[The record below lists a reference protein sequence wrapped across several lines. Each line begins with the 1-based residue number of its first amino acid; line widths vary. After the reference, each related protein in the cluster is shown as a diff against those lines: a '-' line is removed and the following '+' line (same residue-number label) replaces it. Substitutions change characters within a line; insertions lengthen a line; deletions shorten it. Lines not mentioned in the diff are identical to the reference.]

1 MIASEEKPHRRKKS
15 CGCCVPCLCGCCVL
29 QTILCVVL
37 FVSLMLL
44 ANFIL
49 MNQLRKEPWKSQKIY
64 RYPRLAETTFPVHY
78 DLFIQP
84 YLGNG
89 TYQGLVNITL
99 EIKVV
104 HQEIILHSKN
114 LDIKEVRL
122 VEDSNRTVIGVNSV
136 KTWPDDEVVVLNL
149 TQKIVPSLYHLTMT
163 FGGEMREKLKGLY
176 QSQYLREDNE
186 TRTIATSKFEPTYAR
201 EAFPCFDE
209 PGLKATFKVHIWKP
223 NDSDYIALSNYPVE
237 SEEDLN
243 GGKLVHFKETVKMS
257 TYLVCF
263 IVCDFNYTETFFEN
277 NGTNVPFRVYATP
290 QQLEKTTYAGEVG
303 KKTIEFYIK
312 YFDIP
317 YPLPKLD
324 MIAIPDFSSG
334 AMEHWGLVTY
344 RETAL
349 LYTPKDHSSENKQ
362 RVLVVVAHE
371 LAHSWFGNLVTM
383 AWWDNLWLN
392 EGFASYI
399 EYKGGHAAEPTFGLL
414 DQFLVRELHP
424 VLDLDAKI
432 SSHPVIQNVGTPDQ
446 ITEVFDTISYN
457 KGACVLR
464 MLEQTVGEEKFRKGV
479 TNYLKRY
486 EYSNAVTKYL
496 WREIQKVVGE
506 SIDVRDFMD
515 TFTMQMGYPILNVTV
530 EGDKLVL
537 DQTRFLIN
545 PADADKQKP
554 SPLNYTWTVPVT
566 YITDKG
572 KSEGIVWFNHTSKN
586 VTIERPKDAK
596 WIKFNPDQAGYY
608 RVNYPN
614 AMWKELG
621 QHMLELPVS
630 DRTHLLEEA
639 FSIARSGQ
647 LSYEIPLELTKYLKD
662 ETNYTPWEVAS
673 SKLLELLKLLKAS
686 RKEQEFKH
694 YVIKILNPIYKN
706 LSWIIGKDDSHL
718 KKLTRVLVLKLACE
732 IEYDAA
738 LKDAANQL
746 DIWFTTRTASPDLRE
761 IIYKYGMKNADLDKW
776 EKLFKLFEEESDAN
790 EKLKLLRG
798 LTAVNNP
805 TLLYRLL
812 DLAKD
817 ETYIRSQDYINFII
831 MMSRNPIGL
840 PIVWDYVREN
850 WDVLIKRF
858 TLNSRYLGEMIP
870 AITSSFSTNI
880 KLAELND
887 FIAAHPEGGAG
898 TAARERA
905 IENIKNNILW
915 LSKYKDTVEKWI
927 SVNSS

>member
-1 MIASEEKPHRRKKS
+1 MKFHLRSISSILRTFVPILRIRNCCKLSRRLFHR
-15 CGCCVPCLCGCCVL
+15 
-29 QTILCVVL
+29 T
-37 FVSLMLL
+37 
-44 ANFIL
+44 
-49 MNQLRKEPWKSQKIY
+49 
-64 RYPRLAETTFPVHY
+64 PRDMSMHRLPDVARPEHY
-78 DLFIQP
+78 DL
-84 YLGNG
+84 YLYPNLENG
-89 TYQGLVNITL
+89 TFTGKVNITVKL
-99 EIKVV
+99 KDTGVIT
-104 HQEIILHSKN
+104 LHSKN
-114 LDIKEVRL
+114 LTIK
-122 VEDSNRTVIGVNSV
+122 SV
-136 KTWPDDEVVVLNL
+136 KSDQAPVNFYLYIDYELLLIQRDDEKPFHNG
-149 TQKIVPSLYHLTMT
+149 TSSLEIEFEGTMKN
-163 FGGEMREKLKGLY
+163 KLVGLYKSTYKGKKGL
-176 QSQYLREDNE
+176 
-186 TRTIATSKFEPTYAR
+186 RTIATSKFEPTYAR

-209 PGLKATFKVHIWKP
+209 PSMKATFTVHLWKP
-223 NDSDYIALSNYPVE
+223 NDPDYIALSNNPQD

-243 GGKLVHFKETVKMS
+243 DGKLVHFKETVKMS

-290 QQLEKTTYAGEVG
+290 QQLEKTTYAGTVG

-312 YFDIP
+312 YFDIS

-383 AWWDNLWLN
+383 NWWDNLWLN

-399 EYKGGHAAEPTFGLL
+399 EYKGGDAAEPTFGLL

-424 VLDLDAKI
+424 VLNLDAKI
-432 SSHPVIQNVGTPDQ
+432 SSHPIIQNVGTPDQ

-464 MLEQTVGEEKFRKGV
+464 MLEQTVGEENFRKAV
-479 TNYLKRY
+479 TNYLKAH
-486 EYSNAVTKYL
+486 EYDNAVTKHL
-496 WREIQKVVGE
+496 WYEIQKVVGE

-515 TFTMQMGYPILNVTV
+515 TFTKQMGYPILNVTV
-530 EGDKLVL
+530 EGDKYILN
-537 DQTRFLIN
+537 QTRFLAN
-545 PADADKQKP
+545 PDDADKQKP
-554 SPLNYTWTVPVT
+554 SPFNYTWTVPIT

-572 KSEGIVWFNHTSKN
+572 KSEEIIWLNKTSKN

-596 WIKFNPDQAGYY
+596 WFKFNPGQTGYY
-608 RVNYPN
+608 RVNYPEEI
-614 AMWKELG
+614 WKELG

-639 FSIARSGQ
+639 FSIASSGQ

-673 SKLLELLKLLKAS
+673 SKLLELLKLLKSS
-686 RKEQEFKH
+686 RKEQELKH

-746 DIWFTTRTASPDLRE
+746 DIWFTTRSASPDLRE

-776 EKLFKLFEEESDAN
+776 EKLFKIFQEESDAN

-812 DLAKD
+812 DLGKD

-831 MMSRNPIGL
+831 MMSRNPIGV

-850 WDVLIKRF
+850 WDVFIKRF

-870 AITSSFSTNI
+870 AVTSRFSTKI
-880 KLAELND
+880 KLSEMQSFFKAY
-887 FIAAHPEGGAG
+887 PEGGAG

-905 IENIKNNILW
+905 LENVKNNIVW

-927 SVNSS
+927 SANSS